1 MDTRKLLLALMLGLA
16 VAGCAS
22 DDNLEAQTANDP
34 LEPMNRFFF
43 DFNRKLDRHAA
54 LPAATFYADTVPRGI
69 RGNVHNLLTNL
80 PK

>member
-1 MDTRKLLLALMLGLA
+1 MPIVVPEWGGGLCSIGRRPAQVSGVMDTKKLLLVLMLGLA

-43 DFNRKLDRHAA
+43 DFN
-54 LPAATFYADTVPRGI
+54 
-69 RGNVHNLLTNL
+69 
-80 PK
+80 